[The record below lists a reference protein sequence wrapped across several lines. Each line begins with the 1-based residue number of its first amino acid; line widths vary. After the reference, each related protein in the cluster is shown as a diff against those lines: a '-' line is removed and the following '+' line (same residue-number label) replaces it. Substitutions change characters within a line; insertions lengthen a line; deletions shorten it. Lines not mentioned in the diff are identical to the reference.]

1 MQKIVRR
8 ESLGAVHTHTHTHT
22 HTSNLKKE
30 EKRVGENSALK
41 VMEKDRQK
49 KGENFLTACLFCV
62 LYTEKKR
69 KSKEVLLER
78 YEKEGVENV

>member
-1 MQKIVRR
+1 MKALV
-8 ESLGAVHTHTHTHT
+8 LYTHTHT

-62 LYTEKKR
+62 LYTERREILKQEENK
-69 KSKEVLLER
+69 
-78 YEKEGVENV
+78 KEGVENV

>member
-8 ESLGAVHTHTHTHT
+8 ESLGAVHTHTHT

-49 KGENFLTACLFCV
+49 KGENF
-62 LYTEKKR
+62 
-69 KSKEVLLER
+69 
-78 YEKEGVENV
+78 